1 MPENKK
7 YIDITKGDDIHQRA
21 LTYPNSQADDELNMT
36 HSDYD
41 VTPIISGPAWKV
53 ATKDAAW
60 ENDMNLDNPI
70 RSVGVEGIGD
80 STYDQAIQSEEDL
93 KDLNEVRAREQWGL
107 TKLAGGLGKFG
118 VETVNTAV
126 GNIVG
131 TVVGIGQGIYNSF
144 DDDPNTTFWNGLW
157 NNEIT
162 RVQESIR
169 EWQDQAMPN
178 YRSKAEQNMGPL
190 RSIFTASGFADLMS
204 QAGFTSGMLLST
216 WLTGGMGVGAGAA
229 SLLKMAGASEKTVSF
244 AYRLISGIM
253 GSVSE
258 ASMEGL
264 NNYNDSKEHY
274 IERLR
279 EQYSVQKSQIE
290 QQMQDELKSALI
302 QANPTL
308 LTDNPI
314 RNIEQ
319 ENAIKQS
326 IYEKYASQI
335 ASLDQQFVLDSRNIE
350 NRALSVG
357 SMTFGLNMA
366 ILGFS
371 NTLGTLSFLK
381 APSVN
386 TERQISKGLLSPLFR
401 RKAATEA
408 AEAPL
413 GEGIS
418 KWEARA
424 IGIREGLS
432 EGFEESN
439 QKWASNLA
447 EQYYASDY
455 DPEAKNKFSRFL
467 ETAGETFKTTYSDPE
482 TWKEFLMGA
491 ITGLGGTFNV
501 AGVAKLIS
509 GQKVKASDFWQ
520 GGVIEAW
527 REGTALAERSQQAYN
542 EMNKL
547 VTDKKLQDNFRLGTF
562 MLASRERQI
571 EAAARGDKLAYENEN
586 DAQTLRMIQTFA
598 NAGELNTLSALVG
611 RNENLS
617 DEELNALVEGL
628 TERNEEKYGDNKYH
642 SDYSYLLTENGER
655 ISDILDKDDPRR
667 KEAKEKIAK
676 ESKRIQDMIKSYQ
689 QAINK
694 ADSKT
699 GYSLGVEELNL
710 HAWGMVQADRADER
724 MKEIIDKRLDVLKS
738 IKPSQSYISENA
750 VKSIDK
756 TVKQLEK
763 ELARENKKPDSEE
776 KTKNVEALNRS
787 IESLNRYKETGE
799 NNNIANDILQSLL
812 SEGNTSVIAGWL
824 NTKIGDDRYV
834 ADEILESLDDNGLL
848 NDDLKRDI
856 NDVVRLF
863 KARHNYD
870 QLVNEWAQ
878 NPQEVIDLMD
888 RQAKA
893 ITDRHIKDLAEK
905 FNEEF
910 KNANIR
916 SVKDFKYKLPRILKK
931 LGITDAAILQAVNQ
945 KAGQT
950 NRDLVLYGNSIA
962 YQNLLKDRVSKL
974 EGADDQVKQI
984 ANELLDRNDVLYQ
997 KIKYA
1002 NKNQI
1007 ARLLTQG
1014 MRLSAE
1020 LMEVAER
1027 AASLIYV
1034 AKEEFKQSQ
1043 ESTESDA
1050 KSNEA
1055 AQEDTV
1061 ETNEETPPNASETP
1075 TSDSTATDPIP
1086 EHHNQQI
1093 LQMEYDSEDWSN
1105 VQWEVASTLKSE
1117 EVDSLIK
1124 NLASIDDAIDPEAI
1138 SIVNNLIS
1146 QYSTCLVM
1154 SVKDKDF
1161 LAIADRIKNALTSF
1175 YQKANLPLAFIYD
1188 SVSNDK
1194 NEVET
1199 LFKSNSGL
1207 NFINI
1212 DFQDNDQV
1220 PDNMSLITMVE
1231 VSEKQGFHQMNITVL
1246 RGKQTQQPIEVKAKD
1261 EDGLETQIEVED
1273 SESTQTEET
1282 QEEKEENPEQFSED
1296 SENKQDLVTTEQTF
1310 VGETTVEPQNIE
1322 EAEQEV
1328 EETEEELTELPPPP
1342 ADVMPIVAGEE
1353 NQTEQKEEYSWG
1365 RTSEN
1370 SYEVSTAGDKRFS
1383 ALNAKF
1389 AEGTIINGTDVSGM
1403 TIEEVY
1409 QKVIKKSGKGKAPA
1423 EDSIININN
1432 FNPIGHTS
1440 RHPLLD
1446 NLPDDLDSK
1455 ITDYIVKDNYT
1466 PTKEDLEDY
1475 SYYVGYLPLWQ
1486 EWAKQ
1491 NPELMS
1497 ELREK
1502 AKGKVLT
1509 DKFAKTQVSQAR
1521 ALAEILN
1528 TTAEETNREQPEAPK
1543 VEQPTQQQPTQT
1555 PTPKRK
1561 SEFGHTIA
1569 TVKRPKTE
1577 VTQNAVVWA
1586 DSFKYAE
1593 PEKGSID
1600 FETEKAINEMLLPLF
1615 KESDTYNYIHSG
1627 KLAEFLKNNP
1637 DAPLYVKALPIKVNG
1652 KNPTSTASY
1661 VFGLYVKDNGRY
1673 ILVGYKERGL
1683 SASKRSDYA
1692 ITNNMYDAIFE
1703 FNQHYP
1709 EAYYNNNELVTTA
1722 TNIEF
1727 IPTKNDDGYYTFTN
1741 KEGKPFAINK
1751 IAATPVPQTP
1761 NRRRPTSDVKV
1772 GNKSLEQAYN
1782 DGEIMLGFN
1791 WGKGKK
1797 LTLTGK
1803 GNPVETTSKITN
1815 TGGVIVAFKGS
1826 DGELT
1831 QCGVVGRA
1839 LSPDLIDRNSDN
1851 SIVKA
1856 IVSEIDKLQK
1866 ALNDKNT
1873 DRAKEIII
1881 KQLSKYVFTRNW
1893 NIKSTKNGISIS
1905 IARTTGNLTADI
1917 NFSATFDDIV
1927 NSLVKLQSI
1936 FSANVTESTKLY
1948 DFLALSE
1955 TIITNF
1961 ESPAKLL
1968 IGFVNEPIDEHNMNV
1983 NRKNEKKGQAIKL
1996 GDYFVRMFL
2005 ENGKFVVEPLEE
2017 SSKKSQKD
2025 IATLLGLNV
2034 SKQQVGIVSTT
2045 VNTIL
2050 LDIANKF
2057 ADKEIIEV
2065 ENIDGDI
2072 VRCVYY
2078 PKTDNTIETLVD
2090 IDTNQCIDV
2099 SKDNVLSAN
2108 LKEALEEREE
2118 KNEDAILTSV
2128 AQTATMSEQQIE
2140 DKIAEN
2146 KEEKVAEVQTVKPEE
2161 IKAETENK
2169 PKNTRKSVTSEREKI
2184 ARRSEAGG
2192 EEVVRK
2198 KRRQGLDFSEAEDA
2212 MELPNDFYETMYQ
2225 AEFEEAEAYFSLA
2238 KADNIRSRFNGNR
2251 DISIGNMLLNIA
2263 NSDSPYAAF
2272 AKELSER
2279 LGTLKT
2285 LRIVLHP
2292 EIRNDNGQMVSGRYT
2307 SADNTVAIAA
2317 NAMSSNEKL
2326 DRYVLHEILHAIVYN
2341 TVNKDQAKMYEI
2353 SRIFENVKKELLKKY
2368 GYTSFED
2375 LKQDSDSGKVDL
2387 RYDLYGLTNLDEFI
2401 SEIFTNPRFI
2411 KEVNS
2416 IDKSFLSKFIDW
2428 IKSLFTKPLSD
2439 QIQSRL
2445 KDVLNNFNTNINT
2458 STNYQNSAK
2467 AYHEDV
2473 RDKVLDEI
2481 KRIDVKLSTV
2491 NFVTN
2496 LTKKA
2501 NEDGAVNTLL
2511 SKLQEVNAGETRENL
2526 ADLIRYIGSF
2536 ESQYVVN
2543 TEELQSIKDKAIA
2556 DGTFM
2561 KAPNGKPTN
2570 LNERQWLQVRTK
2582 AFKDWFGDWENNP
2595 ENASKVVD
2603 KNGEPLIV
2611 YHGTNFDFNI
2621 FEIQNEIGF
2630 HFGSLDA
2637 AKSFGNNVRGFFLN
2651 IKNLGQ
2657 YADNMWFANKFLN
2670 DFVEDG
2676 TITQNEANN
2685 WRQEAI
2691 DYVNSKTEG
2700 NYDYYGREDILF
2712 QEYINKKIQELKGSE
2727 YGVAYINETED
2738 AGHTSYIVFNPNQIK
2753 SATDNVGTF
2762 SRENDDITDNL
2773 YSMPDSKLVEK
2784 YYDVLAGNEVDTLF
2798 SDIAETLKL
2807 CKDPDFILSLRKNSN
2822 IQENNDV
2829 NSKINSNFA
2838 SILEQ
2843 QDNKCN

>member
-21 LTYPNSQADDELNMT
+21 LTYPDSQADDELNMT

-41 VTPIISGPAWKV
+41 VTPTISGPAWKV

-118 VETVNTAV
+118 VETVNTTV

-131 TVVGIGQGIYNSF
+131 TVVGIYQGIYNSF
-144 DDDPNTTFWNGLW
+144 DENPNTTFWNGLW
-157 NNEIT
+157 NNGIT
-162 RVQESIR
+162 EVQNSIR
-169 EWQDQAMPN
+169 EWQENAMPT
-178 YRSKAEQNMGPL
+178 YRSRAEQNMSPI
-190 RSIFTASGFADLMS
+190 RSIFTASGFADLMA

-216 WLTGGMGVGAGAA
+216 WLTGGMGAGSGAA
-229 SLLKMAGASEKTVSF
+229 SLLKMAGASKKTVNF

-274 IERLR
+274 MEKLR
-279 EQYSVQKSQIE
+279 EQYNVQKSQIE

-314 RNIEQ
+314 RDIEQ

-335 ASLDQQFVLDSRNIE
+335 ASLDQQFVLDSQNIE

-418 KWEARA
+418 KLEARA

-628 TERNEEKYGDNKYH
+628 TEKNEEKYGDNKYH

-787 IESLNRYKETGE
+787 IESLNRYKETGK

-931 LGITDAAILQAVNQ
+931 LGVTDTATLQAVNQ

-962 YQNLLKDRVSKL
+962 YQDLLKDRVNRL
-974 EGADDQVKQI
+974 EGADDRVKQI
-984 ANELLDRNDVLYQ
+984 ANDLLNRKDILYQ

-1034 AKEEFKQSQ
+1034 AKEELRQSQ

-1050 KSNEA
+1050 KANEA

-1075 TSDSTATDPIP
+1075 TSDSTATDPVP
-1086 EHHNQQI
+1086 EHQNQQI

-1124 NLASIDDAIDPEAI
+1124 NLVSIEDTIDPEAI

-1161 LAIADRIKNALTSF
+1161 LAIADRIKNALTLF

-1282 QEEKEENPEQFSED
+1282 QEKKEENPEQFSED

-1310 VGETTVEPQNIE
+1310 VGETTVEPQNVE

-1328 EETEEELTELPPPP
+1328 EETEEELTELPQPP

-1353 NQTEQKEEYSWG
+1353 NQTEQKREEKEISLDDVANLFSLQDIDTNKVTIKAYEKPWKNNPNKSNKTLRIYLKGQEDKGYFELVKDEEYGYYSVHFK
-1365 RTSEN
+1365 TATDNPNAKYNAEN
-1370 SYEVSTAGDKRFS
+1370 TTVSTKEERNILFEQLANAIPNGSKVSTWGSISPEGQKAIDKLGKLF
-1383 ALNAKF
+1383 
-1389 AEGTIINGTDVSGM
+1389 NGKVVEHRTLKSKVDDSDVS
-1403 TIEEVY
+1403 IPVY
-1409 QKVIKKSGKGKAPA
+1409 QKG
-1423 EDSIININN
+1423 E
-1432 FNPIGHTS
+1432 
-1440 RHPLLD
+1440 
-1446 NLPDDLDSK
+1446 
-1455 ITDYIVKDNYT
+1455 
-1466 PTKEDLEDY
+1466 
-1475 SYYVGYLPLWQ
+1475 
-1486 EWAKQ
+1486 AK
-1491 NPELMS
+1491 
-1497 ELREK
+1497 
-1502 AKGKVLT
+1502 
-1509 DKFAKTQVSQAR
+1509 
-1521 ALAEILN
+1521 
-1528 TTAEETNREQPEAPK
+1528 EQPEAPK
-1543 VEQPTQQQPTQT
+1543 VEQSTQQQPAQT

-1692 ITNNMYDAIFE
+1692 ITNNMYDAIFGFE
-1703 FNQHYP
+1703 QHYP

-1727 IPTKNDDGYYTFTN
+1727 VPTKNDDGYYTFTN

-1936 FSANVTESTKLY
+1936 FSANVTENTKLY

-1983 NRKNEKKGQAIKL
+1983 NRKNEKKGQAIRL

-2057 ADKEIIEV
+2057 ANKEIIEV

-2090 IDTNQCIDV
+2090 VDTNQCIDV

-2118 KNEDAILTSV
+2118 KNDDAVLTSI
-2128 AQTATMSEQQIE
+2128 AQVATMSEQQIE

-2263 NSDSPYAAF
+2263 NSDSPYASF

-2307 SADNTVAIAA
+2307 YADNTIAIAA

-2326 DRYVLHEILHAIVYN
+2326 DRCVLHEILHAIVYN

-2353 SRIFENVKKELLKKY
+2353 SRIFENVKRELLKKY

-2375 LKQDSDSGKVDL
+2375 LKQDSDSGKIDL
-2387 RYDLYGLTNLDEFI
+2387 KYDLYGLTNLDEFI

-2445 KDVLNNFNTNINT
+2445 KEVLNNFNTNINT

-2481 KRIDVKLSTV
+2481 KRTDVKLSTV

-2511 SKLQEVNAGETRENL
+2511 SKLQEVNASETRENL

-2543 TEELQSIKDKAIA
+2543 NEELQSIKEKAIA

-2582 AFKDWFGDWENNP
+2582 AFKDWFGDWENDAA
-2595 ENASKVVD
+2595 NASKVVD
-2603 KNGEPLIV
+2603 ENGEPLVV
-2611 YHGTNFDFNI
+2611 YNASPTTVTTYKKGVNFFSSDINYVKSHKATDPYTNK
-2621 FEIQNEIGF
+2621 EVEVGY
-2630 HFGSLDA
+2630 G
-2637 AKSFGNNVRGFFLN
+2637 KNVNGVFLN
-2651 IKNLGQ
+2651 IKNPKVLGENDGLNTSM
-2657 YADNMWFANKFLN
+2657 AENILKRNPDVDGIIGHDAMFNDNIDLGW
-2670 DFVEDG
+2670 VSEG
-2676 TITQNEANN
+2676 TE
-2685 WRQEAI
+2685 
-2691 DYVNSKTEG
+2691 YV
-2700 NYDYYGREDILF
+2700 
-2712 QEYINKKIQELKGSE
+2712 
-2727 YGVAYINETED
+2727 
-2738 AGHTSYIVFNPNQIK
+2738 TSNPNQIK

-2762 SRENDDITDNL
+2762 SRENNDITDNL
-2773 YSMPDSKLVEK
+2773 YSMSDSELVEK
-2784 YYDVLAGNEVDTLF
+2784 YYDVLADNEVNTLF
-2798 SDIAETLKL
+2798 SNIAETLKL

>member
-1 MPENKK
+1 MIPE
-7 YIDITKGDDIHQRA
+7 YLDITKGKKPEGLDPVKKDDTNGNVSNEDTYKVSAPTFHEQINPETEIAQNYFA
-21 LTYPNSQADDELNMT
+21 GAGDWGGQGLTYEDFGESSYDYNANTFADLE
-36 HSDYD
+36 
-41 VTPIISGPAWKV
+41 
-53 ATKDAAW
+53 
-60 ENDMNLDNPI
+60 
-70 RSVGVEGIGD
+70 
-80 STYDQAIQSEEDL
+80 
-93 KDLNEVRAREQWGL
+93 DLNEVRAREQSAL

-131 TVVGIGQGIYNSF
+131 TVVGIGQGIYNSL

-162 RVQESIR
+162 RIQESIR
-169 EWQDQAMPN
+169 EWQENAMPI
-178 YRSKAEQNMGPL
+178 YRSRAEQNMSPI

-216 WLTGGMGVGAGAA
+216 WLTGGMGAGAGAA
-229 SLLKMAGASEKTVSF
+229 SLLKMAGASEKTVNF

-253 GSVSE
+253 GAVSE

-264 NNYNDSKEHY
+264 NNYNDVKNHY
-274 IERLR
+274 TQEINNKYDNEKGKLTRQINQEVYNELIKLNPSYATLNPQRNPELENSVREAVLKKYEGLYNDIDERRNAELQDIE
-279 EQYSVQKSQIE
+279 
-290 QQMQDELKSALI
+290 
-302 QANPTL
+302 T
-308 LTDNPI
+308 
-314 RNIEQ
+314 
-319 ENAIKQS
+319 
-326 IYEKYASQI
+326 
-335 ASLDQQFVLDSRNIE
+335 
-350 NRALSVG
+350 RALSAG

-386 TERQISKGLLSPLFR
+386 TERQISKGLLSPIFR

-408 AEAPL
+408 VEAPL

-455 DPEAKNKFSRFL
+455 DPDAKNKFSRFL

-501 AGVAKLIS
+501 AGVAKLIN

-527 REGTALAERSQQAYN
+527 REGTALAERSQQAYD

-617 DEELNALVEGL
+617 DEELNALAEGL
-628 TERNEEKYGDNKYH
+628 TEKNEEKYGDNKYH

-931 LGITDAAILQAVNQ
+931 LGVTDAATLQAVNQ
-945 KAGQT
+945 RAGQT

-962 YQNLLKDRVSKL
+962 YQNLLKDRVNRL

-984 ANELLDRNDVLYQ
+984 ANDLLDRNDILYQ

-1034 AKEEFKQSQ
+1034 AKEEFRQSQ

-1061 ETNEETPPNASETP
+1061 ETSEETPPNASETP
-1075 TSDSTATDPIP
+1075 TSDSTATDPVP
-1086 EHHNQQI
+1086 EHQNQQI

-1124 NLASIDDAIDPEAI
+1124 NLASIEDAIDPEAI

-1161 LAIADRIKNALTSF
+1161 LAIADMIKNALTSF

-1212 DFQDNDQV
+1212 DFQDNNQV

-1353 NQTEQKEEYSWG
+1353 NETEQKREEKEIPLDNVANLFSLQDIDTNQVTIKAYEKPWKNNPNKSNKTLRIYLKGQEDKGYFELVKDEEYGYYSVHFK
-1365 RTSEN
+1365 TATDNPNAKYNAEN
-1370 SYEVSTAGDKRFS
+1370 TTVSTKGERNILFEQLANAIPNGSKVSTWGSISPEGQRAIDKLGKLFNGKVVEHR
-1383 ALNAKF
+1383 
-1389 AEGTIINGTDVSGM
+1389 TIKSKIDDSDVS
-1403 TIEEVY
+1403 IPVY
-1409 QKVIKKSGKGKAPA
+1409 QKG
-1423 EDSIININN
+1423 EE
-1432 FNPIGHTS
+1432 
-1440 RHPLLD
+1440 
-1446 NLPDDLDSK
+1446 
-1455 ITDYIVKDNYT
+1455 
-1466 PTKEDLEDY
+1466 TKEQ
-1475 SYYVGYLPLWQ
+1475 S
-1486 EWAKQ
+1486 
-1491 NPELMS
+1491 
-1497 ELREK
+1497 
-1502 AKGKVLT
+1502 
-1509 DKFAKTQVSQAR
+1509 
-1521 ALAEILN
+1521 
-1528 TTAEETNREQPEAPK
+1528 EAPK

-1692 ITNNMYDAIFE
+1692 ITNNMYDAIFGFE
-1703 FNQHYP
+1703 QHYP

-1782 DGEIMLGFN
+1782 NGEIMLGFN

-1803 GNPVETTSKITN
+1803 GNPIETTSKITN

-1839 LSPDLIDRNSDN
+1839 LSSDLIDRNSDN

-1905 IARTTGNLTADI
+1905 IARTTGTLTADI

-2017 SSKKSQKD
+2017 NSKKSQKD
-2025 IATLLGLNV
+2025 IATLLGLNI

-2057 ADKEIIEV
+2057 ANKEIIEI

-2072 VRCVYY
+2072 IRCVYY

-2090 IDTNQCIDV
+2090 VDTNQCIDV

-2118 KNEDAILTSV
+2118 KNDDAILTS
-2128 AQTATMSEQQIE
+2128 ATNEFDYEELQDLIELVNEEEASTTSEQQIE

-2146 KEEKVAEVQTVKPEE
+2146 KEEKTEEVQTVKPEE
-2161 IKAETENK
+2161 TKAETENK

-2212 MELPNDFYETMYQ
+2212 TELPDGFYEAMYQ

-2238 KADNIRSRFNGNR
+2238 KANNIRNRFNGNR
-2251 DISIGNMLLNIA
+2251 DISIGNILLNIA

-2285 LRIVLHP
+2285 LRIVLYP
-2292 EIRNDNGQMVSGRYT
+2292 EVRNDNGQMVSGRYT
-2307 SADNTVAIAA
+2307 SADNTIAIAA

-2326 DRYVLHEILHAIVYN
+2326 DRCVLHEILHAIVYN
-2341 TVNKDQAKMYEI
+2341 TVDKDQTKMYEI
-2353 SRIFENVKKELLKKY
+2353 SRIFENVKRELLKKY

-2375 LKQDSDSGKVDL
+2375 LKRDSDSGKVDL
-2387 RYDLYGLTNLDEFI
+2387 KYDLYGLTNLDEFI

-2439 QIQSRL
+2439 QIQNRL
-2445 KDVLNNFNTNINT
+2445 RDVLNNFNTNINT

-2481 KRIDVKLSTV
+2481 KITDVKLSAV

-2496 LTKKA
+2496 LAKKA
-2501 NEDGAVNTLL
+2501 NEDGAVDTLL
-2511 SKLQEVNAGETRENL
+2511 SKLQEVNASETRENL

-2536 ESQYVVN
+2536 
-2543 TEELQSIKDKAIA
+2543 A
-2556 DGTFM
+2556 D
-2561 KAPNGKPTN
+2561 TN
-2570 LNERQWLQVRTK
+2570 
-2582 AFKDWFGDWENNP
+2582 
-2595 ENASKVVD
+2595 
-2603 KNGEPLIV
+2603 I
-2611 YHGTNFDFNI
+2611 
-2621 FEIQNEIGF
+2621 
-2630 HFGSLDA
+2630 
-2637 AKSFGNNVRGFFLN
+2637 
-2651 IKNLGQ
+2651 
-2657 YADNMWFANKFLN
+2657 
-2670 DFVEDG
+2670 
-2676 TITQNEANN
+2676 
-2685 WRQEAI
+2685 
-2691 DYVNSKTEG
+2691 NSMS
-2700 NYDYYGREDILF
+2700 D
-2712 QEYINKKIQELKGSE
+2712 SE
-2727 YGVAYINETED
+2727 
-2738 AGHTSYIVFNPNQIK
+2738 
-2753 SATDNVGTF
+2753 
-2762 SRENDDITDNL
+2762 
-2773 YSMPDSKLVEK
+2773 LVEK

-2798 SDIAETLKL
+2798 SNIAEILKL

>member
-1 MPENKK
+1 MIPEDL
-7 YIDITKGDDIHQRA
+7 DITKGEKPEGLDPVKKDDTNGNVSNENTYKVPAPTFHEQIDPETEIAQNYFA
-21 LTYPNSQADDELNMT
+21 GAGDWGGQGLTYRDFGESSYDYSANTFADLE
-36 HSDYD
+36 
-41 VTPIISGPAWKV
+41 
-53 ATKDAAW
+53 
-60 ENDMNLDNPI
+60 
-70 RSVGVEGIGD
+70 
-80 STYDQAIQSEEDL
+80 
-93 KDLNEVRAREQWGL
+93 DLNEVRAREQSTL
-107 TKLAGGLGKFG
+107 TKLAGGLGRFG

-162 RVQESIR
+162 RIQESIR

-190 RSIFTASGFADLMS
+190 RSIFTASGFADLMA

-229 SLLKMAGASEKTVSF
+229 SLLKMAGASPKTVNF

-264 NNYNDSKEHY
+264 NNYNEVKNHY
-274 IERLR
+274 TQEINNKYDNEKGKLTRQINQEVYNELIKLNPSYATLNPQRNPELENSVREAVLKKYEGLYNDIDERR
-279 EQYSVQKSQIE
+279 NA
-290 QQMQDELKSALI
+290 EL
-302 QANPTL
+302 Q
-308 LTDNPI
+308 
-314 RNIEQ
+314 NIE
-319 ENAIKQS
+319 S
-326 IYEKYASQI
+326 
-335 ASLDQQFVLDSRNIE
+335 
-350 NRALSVG
+350 RALSAG

-501 AGVAKLIS
+501 AGIAKLAS

-667 KEAKEKIAK
+667 KEVKEKIAK

-787 IESLNRYKETGE
+787 IESLNRYKETGA

-824 NTKIGDDRYV
+824 NTKIGDDKYV

-878 NPQEVIDLMD
+878 NPQEVVDLMD

-931 LGITDAAILQAVNQ
+931 LGITDAATLQAVNQ

-962 YQNLLKDRVSKL
+962 YQDILKDRVNRL
-974 EGADDQVKQI
+974 EGADDRVKQL
-984 ANELLDRNDVLYQ
+984 ANDLLDRKDILYQ

-1034 AKEEFKQSQ
+1034 AKEELRQSQ

-1050 KSNEA
+1050 KANEA

-1061 ETNEETPPNASETP
+1061 ETNEETLPNASETP
-1075 TSDSTATDPIP
+1075 TSDSTATDPVP
-1086 EHHNQQI
+1086 EHQNQQI

-1124 NLASIDDAIDPEAI
+1124 NLVSIEDAIDPEAI

-1220 PDNMSLITMVE
+1220 PDNISLIAMVE

-1353 NQTEQKEEYSWG
+1353 NKTEQKREEKEIPLDDVVNLFSLQDINTNQVTIKAYEKPWKNNPNKSNKTLRIYLKGQEDKGYFELVKDEESGYYSVHFK
-1365 RTSEN
+1365 TATDNPNAKYNAEN
-1370 SYEVSTAGDKRFS
+1370 TTVSTKEERNILFEQLANAIPNGSKVSTWGSISPEGQKAIDKLGKLFNGKVVEHR
-1383 ALNAKF
+1383 
-1389 AEGTIINGTDVSGM
+1389 TIKSKVDDSDVS
-1403 TIEEVY
+1403 IPVY
-1409 QKVIKKSGKGKAPA
+1409 QKG
-1423 EDSIININN
+1423 E
-1432 FNPIGHTS
+1432 
-1440 RHPLLD
+1440 
-1446 NLPDDLDSK
+1446 
-1455 ITDYIVKDNYT
+1455 
-1466 PTKEDLEDY
+1466 
-1475 SYYVGYLPLWQ
+1475 
-1486 EWAKQ
+1486 AK
-1491 NPELMS
+1491 
-1497 ELREK
+1497 
-1502 AKGKVLT
+1502 
-1509 DKFAKTQVSQAR
+1509 
-1521 ALAEILN
+1521 
-1528 TTAEETNREQPEAPK
+1528 EQPEAPK
-1543 VEQPTQQQPTQT
+1543 VEQPTQQQPAQT

-1692 ITNNMYDAIFE
+1692 ITNNMYDAIFGFE
-1703 FNQHYP
+1703 QHYP

-1782 DGEIMLGFN
+1782 DGEIILGFN

-1839 LSPDLIDRNSDN
+1839 LSSDLIDRNSDN

-1856 IVSEIDKLQK
+1856 IISEIDKLQK

-1936 FSANVTESTKLY
+1936 FSANVTENTKLY

-1983 NRKNEKKGQAIKL
+1983 NRKNEKRGQAVQL

-2057 ADKEIIEV
+2057 ANKEIIEV

-2118 KNEDAILTSV
+2118 KNDDAVLTS
-2128 AQTATMSEQQIE
+2128 ATNEFDYEELQDLIELVNEEEASTTSEQQIE
-2140 DKIAEN
+2140 DKIVED
-2146 KEEKVAEVQTVKPEE
+2146 KEEKVEEVQTVKPEE

-2212 MELPNDFYETMYQ
+2212 MELPDNFYETMYQ

-2285 LRIVLHP
+2285 LRIVLRP

-2307 SADNTVAIAA
+2307 SADNTIAIAA

-2326 DRYVLHEILHAIVYN
+2326 DRCVLHEILHAIVYN
-2341 TVNKDQAKMYEI
+2341 TVDKDQAKMYEI
-2353 SRIFENVKKELLKKY
+2353 SRIFENVKRELLKKY

-2387 RYDLYGLTNLDEFI
+2387 KYDLYGLTNLDEFI

-2473 RDKVLDEI
+2473 RDRVLDEV
-2481 KRIDVKLSTV
+2481 KRTDAKLSTV

-2511 SKLQEVNAGETRENL
+2511 SKLQEVNASETRENL

-2536 ESQYVVN
+2536 ESKYVVN
-2543 TEELQSIKDKAIA
+2543 NEELQSIKDKAIA

-2561 KAPNGKPTN
+2561 KATNGNPTN

-2582 AFKDWFGDWENNP
+2582 AFKDWFGDWENKP
-2595 ENASKVVD
+2595 ESASKVVD
-2603 KNGEPLIV
+2603 KNGEPLVV
-2611 YHGTNFDFNI
+2611 YHASNKQFSVYQPSWSEYGFNSGI
-2621 FEIQNEIGF
+2621 FFSSSKRYAEKVANAKVK
-2630 HFGSLDA
+2630 DA
-2637 AKSFGNNVRGFFLN
+2637 VFLN
-2651 IKNLGQ
+2651 IKNPMFGDDLEKEKTAKMFLGEEPVDGGLWVDRFGTDEG
-2657 YADNMWFANKFLN
+2657 YEEYVEETNSRRHDGIIGNDADKY
-2670 DFVEDG
+2670 VDG
-2676 TITQNEANN
+2676 KPIAGEESTE
-2685 WRQEAI
+2685 
-2691 DYVNSKTEG
+2691 YVV
-2700 NYDYYGREDILF
+2700 I
-2712 QEYINKKIQELKGSE
+2712 
-2727 YGVAYINETED
+2727 
-2738 AGHTSYIVFNPNQIK
+2738 NPNQIK

-2773 YSMPDSKLVEK
+2773 YSMSDSELVEK
-2784 YYDVLAGNEVDTLF
+2784 YYDVLAGNEIDTLF
-2798 SDIAETLKL
+2798 SNIAETLKL

>member
-1 MPENKK
+1 MIPENL
-7 YIDITKGDDIHQRA
+7 DITKGEKPEGLDPVKKDDTNGNVSDENIYKVPAPTFHEQIDPEA
-21 LTYPNSQADDELNMT
+21 EIAQNYFAGAGDWGGQGLTYKDFGESSYDYSANTFADLE
-36 HSDYD
+36 
-41 VTPIISGPAWKV
+41 
-53 ATKDAAW
+53 
-60 ENDMNLDNPI
+60 
-70 RSVGVEGIGD
+70 
-80 STYDQAIQSEEDL
+80 
-93 KDLNEVRAREQWGL
+93 DLNEVRAREQLTL
-107 TKLAGGLGKFG
+107 TKLTGGLGRFG
-118 VETVNTAV
+118 IETVNTAV

-131 TVVGIGQGIYNSF
+131 IVVGIGQGIYNSF

-162 RVQESIR
+162 RIQESIR
-169 EWQDQAMPN
+169 EWQDKAMPN

-204 QAGFTSGMLLST
+204 QAGFTSGILLST
-216 WLTGGMGVGAGAA
+216 WLTGGMGVGSGAA
-229 SLLKMAGASEKTVSF
+229 SLLKMAGASEKTVNF

-253 GSVSE
+253 GSASE

-264 NNYNDSKEHY
+264 NNYNEVKNHYTQEINSKYDNEKDKLTRQINQEVY
-274 IERLR
+274 NELIKLNPSYATLNPQRNPELENSVREAVLKKYEGLYNDIDERR
-279 EQYSVQKSQIE
+279 NA
-290 QQMQDELKSALI
+290 EL
-302 QANPTL
+302 Q
-308 LTDNPI
+308 
-314 RNIEQ
+314 NIE
-319 ENAIKQS
+319 A
-326 IYEKYASQI
+326 
-335 ASLDQQFVLDSRNIE
+335 
-350 NRALSVG
+350 RALSAG

-371 NTLGTLSFLK
+371 NTLGALSFLK

-491 ITGLGGTFNV
+491 ITGFGGTFNV

-527 REGTALAERSQQAYN
+527 REGTALAERSQKAYN

-547 VTDKKLQDNFRLGTF
+547 ITDKKLQDNFRLGTF

-799 NNNIANDILQSLL
+799 NNNIVNDIFQSLL
-812 SEGNTSVIAGWL
+812 SEGNASVIAGWL
-824 NTKIGDDRYV
+824 NTKISDDRYI

-888 RQAKA
+888 RQAKV
-893 ITDRHIKDLAEK
+893 ITDRYVKDLAEK

-931 LGITDAAILQAVNQ
+931 LGITDAATLQAVNQ

-974 EGADDQVKQI
+974 EGADDKVKQI
-984 ANELLDRNDVLYQ
+984 ANDLLDRKDILYQ

-1086 EHHNQQI
+1086 EHQNQQI

-1207 NFINI
+1207 NSINI

-1220 PDNMSLITMVE
+1220 PDNVSLIAMVE

-1310 VGETTVEPQNIE
+1310 VGETTVESQNIE

-1353 NQTEQKEEYSWG
+1353 NQTEQKREEKEIPLDDVSNLFSLQDIDTNQVTIKAYEKPWKNNPNKSNKTLRIYLKGQEDKGYFELVKDEEYGYYSVHFKTATDNPNAKYNAENTTISTKEERNILFKQLANAIPNGSKVSTWGSISPEGLKAIDKLGKLFNGKVVEHRTIKSKVDNSDVSIPVYQKGEEYSWG

-1423 EDSIININN
+1423 KDSILN
-1432 FNPIGHTS
+1432 
-1440 RHPLLD
+1440 LD
-1446 NLPDDLDSK
+1446 RIESNGESSWIADGTIQEKLPAELWHK
-1455 ITDYIVKDNYT
+1455 LYGIYAGNYT
-1466 PTKEDLEDY
+1466 VSEMPEPEITNEDKQDF

-1528 TTAEETNREQPEAPK
+1528 TATEETNREQSEAPK
-1543 VEQPTQQQPTQT
+1543 VEQPTQQQPVQT

-1615 KESDTYNYIHSG
+1615 KESDTYNYIYSG
-1627 KLAEFLKNNP
+1627 KLAEFLRNNP

-1661 VFGLYVKDNGRY
+1661 VFGLYVKDNGKY

-1703 FNQHYP
+1703 FDQHYP

-1839 LSPDLIDRNSDN
+1839 LSSDLIDRNSDN

-2057 ADKEIIEV
+2057 ANKEIIEI

-2090 IDTNQCIDV
+2090 VDTNQCIDV

-2108 LKEALEEREE
+2108 LKEVLEEREE
-2118 KNEDAILTSV
+2118 KNDDAVLTSM
-2128 AQTATMSEQQIE
+2128 AQEVTVSEQQIE

-2146 KEEKVAEVQTVKPEE
+2146 KEEKVVEVQTVKPEE
-2161 IKAETENK
+2161 IKAETKNK
-2169 PKNTRKSVTSEREKI
+2169 PKNTRKSVTSEREKV

-2198 KRRQGLDFSEAEDA
+2198 KRRGGLDFSEAEDVI
-2212 MELPNDFYETMYQ
+2212 ELPDNFYETMYQ
-2225 AEFEEAEAYFSLA
+2225 AELEEAETYFSLA
-2238 KADNIRSRFNGNR
+2238 KADNIRSRFNRNR
-2251 DISIGNMLLNIA
+2251 DISIGNILLNIA

-2292 EIRNDNGQMVSGRYT
+2292 EVRNDNGQMVSGRYT
-2307 SADNTVAIAA
+2307 SADNTIAIAA

-2326 DRYVLHEILHAIVYN
+2326 DRCVLHEILHAIVYN

-2353 SRIFENVKKELLKKY
+2353 SRIFENVKRELLKKY

-2387 RYDLYGLTNLDEFI
+2387 KYDLYGLTNLDEFI

-2416 IDKSFLSKFIDW
+2416 IDKSFLSKFINW
-2428 IKSLFTKPLSD
+2428 VKSLFTKPLSD

-2445 KDVLNNFNTNINT
+2445 KDILNNFNTNINT

-2481 KRIDVKLSTV
+2481 KRVDAKLSTV

-2501 NEDGAVNTLL
+2501 NEDGTVNTLL
-2511 SKLQEVNAGETRENL
+2511 SKLQEVNASETRENL
-2526 ADLIRYIGSF
+2526 ADLIRYIS
-2536 ESQYVVN
+2536 S
-2543 TEELQSIKDKAIA
+2543 
-2556 DGTFM
+2556 
-2561 KAPNGKPTN
+2561 
-2570 LNERQWLQVRTK
+2570 
-2582 AFKDWFGDWENNP
+2582 
-2595 ENASKVVD
+2595 
-2603 KNGEPLIV
+2603 
-2611 YHGTNFDFNI
+2611 
-2621 FEIQNEIGF
+2621 
-2630 HFGSLDA
+2630 
-2637 AKSFGNNVRGFFLN
+2637 
-2651 IKNLGQ
+2651 
-2657 YADNMWFANKFLN
+2657 FANTN
-2670 DFVEDG
+2670 
-2676 TITQNEANN
+2676 I
-2685 WRQEAI
+2685 
-2691 DYVNSKTEG
+2691 NSM
-2700 NYDYYGREDILF
+2700 
-2712 QEYINKKIQELKGSE
+2712 S
-2727 YGVAYINETED
+2727 
-2738 AGHTSYIVFNPNQIK
+2738 
-2753 SATDNVGTF
+2753 
-2762 SRENDDITDNL
+2762 
-2773 YSMPDSKLVEK
+2773 DSKLIEK

-2798 SDIAETLKL
+2798 SNIAETLKL
-2807 CKDPDFILSLRKNSN
+2807 CKDPDFILSLRRNSN

-2843 QDNKCN
+2843 QNNKCN